1 MTLHVLNT
9 SVSLVPRRENPDVE
23 FWRVVRCRLAAS
35 AKKAN
40 TYSTQQPTSM
50 QEETL
55 IDYMLRLFEAKLFPI
70 KHYVSFWH
78 ARGVRGSHG

>member
-1 MTLHVLNT
+1 
-9 SVSLVPRRENPDVE
+9 
-23 FWRVVRCRLAAS
+23 
-35 AKKAN
+35 
-40 TYSTQQPTSM
+40 M

-78 ARGVRGSHG
+78 ARGGSRKPRMNETTDKETR

>member
-1 MTLHVLNT
+1 
-9 SVSLVPRRENPDVE
+9 
-23 FWRVVRCRLAAS
+23 LAAS

-40 TYSTQQPTSM
+40 TYSTQQPTPM